1 VHKSLGTVLRLLE
14 HHYVLIAIC
23 IAVLLV
29 LASVFLIIRKGGVF
43 RRRRRRHHP
52 RPSIPTGPAPTG
64 EDAQA
69 LLREWEW
76 ASDKAPPSFP
86 VEPGRQT
93 TSVGPA
99 PPPASAVPLRLV
111 QKSAASRAASST
123 PGQDAPL
130 EPTELDQLL
139 KLADLFERKLLTR
152 QEFEEG
158 KRLLLERDSS
168 HAAPSSTA
176 SRKSKIDPGSFKG
189 EPGQE

>member
-1 VHKSLGTVLRLLE
+1 M
-14 HHYVLIAIC
+14 
-23 IAVLLV
+23 
-29 LASVFLIIRKGGVF
+29 
-43 RRRRRRHHP
+43 
-52 RPSIPTGPAPTG
+52 
-64 EDAQA
+64 
-69 LLREWEW
+69 
-76 ASDKAPPSFP
+76 
-86 VEPGRQT
+86 
-93 TSVGPA
+93 GPA

-111 QKSAASRAASST
+111 RKSAASTAASSKS
-123 PGQDAPL
+123 DKEVSV

-176 SRKSKIDPGSFKG
+176 SRKSKIDAGSHTS